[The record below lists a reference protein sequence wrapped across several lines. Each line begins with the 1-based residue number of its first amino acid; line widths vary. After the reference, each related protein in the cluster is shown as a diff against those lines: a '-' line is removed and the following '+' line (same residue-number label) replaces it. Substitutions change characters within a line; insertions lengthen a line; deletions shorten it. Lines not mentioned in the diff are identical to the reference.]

1 MASMLSNTTVQHHF
15 SAYRPSVATSDPIVL
30 CRTCQAAQ
38 RQARWG
44 LRWLRSCGAKVQ
56 QCQCCGQTR
65 ETWIYLIAA
74 LPSVVAALT
83 IPEAR

>member
-1 MASMLSNTTVQHHF
+1 MAPMLSNTTLQHHF
-15 SAYRPSVATSDPIVL
+15 SAYQPSVATNDPIVL
-30 CRTCQAAQ
+30 CRTC
-38 RQARWG
+38 QARWG

-65 ETWIYLIAA
+65 ETWVYLIAA

-83 IPEAR
+83 TPEAR